1 MRFRWKSTHLF
12 WMAFVVEQD
21 VAPDPT
27 DACFFVADGIAF
39 DTQRVTDVIEQ
50 FSGFELF
57 GRHGSLLAVAGSNV
71 MVYTGGGVQIVML

>member
-1 MRFRWKSTHLF
+1 
-12 WMAFVVEQD
+12 VEQD

-27 DACFFVADGIAF
+27 DVCFFGADGIVF

-50 FSGFELF
+50 FSGFGLF
-57 GRHGSLLAVAGSNV
+57 GRHSSLLAVAGSNV